1 MKVLVIDIGGTH
13 VKLLASGESEKR
25 AFASGPELTP
35 AQMVKQTR
43 QLCNDWSYN
52 TISIGYPGLVIHGR
66 IASEPQNLATGWVGF
81 DFSDAFGRPVK
92 IVKDAAMQALGS
104 YQGKRMLF
112 LGLGTGLGS
121 ALIVDGRLEP
131 MELAHLPYRKGRTY
145 EDYIGEAGLK
155 RLGKRKWRKHVWAVV
170 ELLSKALE
178 PDYVVVGG
186 GNARRLDE
194 PPTGVRLGD
203 NANAFKG
210 GFRLW
215 QEDVATPAA
224 ETTPPPARV

>member
-1 MKVLVIDIGGTH
+1 
-13 VKLLASGESEKR
+13 
-25 AFASGPELTP
+25 
-35 AQMVKQTR
+35 
-43 QLCNDWSYN
+43 
-52 TISIGYPGLVIHGR
+52 
-66 IASEPQNLATGWVGF
+66 
-81 DFSDAFGRPVK
+81 
-92 IVKDAAMQALGS
+92 
-104 YQGKRMLF
+104 
-112 LGLGTGLGS
+112 
-121 ALIVDGRLEP
+121 

-194 PPTGVRLGD
+194 PPTGVGLGD

-215 QEDVATPAA
+215 QEDGGIPVA